1 VRRLAAPKPAAAQII
16 PVAALIV
23 ALASCVQQAPA
34 PRPAPVPPPP
44 PPAPAPPAPV
54 AAVLTL
60 DGAGRQGGTIL
71 GRTTPGATLTLDGR
85 RVPVAPDGRFLIAF
99 DRDAAPGATLVA
111 QVATGPATTRTLAIA
126 PGGWRIE
133 QINAPLRAGKSSAE
147 FARLRPAELAQINA
161 ARAVDQESDGWRQR
175 FRWPVTGRRSGQ
187 FGAQRV
193 YQGTPGS
200 YHSGT
205 DVAVPA
211 GTPLVAPADGVVVLA
226 TDHAFTLE
234 GNLVILDHG
243 MGLNS
248 AFLHLSRIDVR
259 AGQRVRQGEPIGRV
273 GATGRATGPHMH
285 WGMKWR
291 DTRIDPA
298 LLAGA
303 ME

>member
-1 VRRLAAPKPAAAQII
+1 MRALAL
-16 PVAALIV
+16 LIV
-23 ALASCVQQAPA
+23 ALASAAAPA
-34 PRPAPVPPPP
+34 QVRPAPVT
-44 PPAPAPPAPV
+44 ASL
-54 AAVLTL
+54 VLEG
-60 DGAGRQGGTIL
+60 GARQGGTIL
-71 GRTTPGATLTLDGR
+71 GRTAPGAVLTLDGT

-99 DRDAAPGATLVA
+99 DRDAAPSAVLAVA
-111 QVATGPATTRTLAIA
+111 GGETRTLSVA

-133 QINAPLRAGKSSAE
+133 KINAPLRAGKSSAE
-147 FARLRPAELAQINA
+147 FERLRPAELAEIKT
-161 ARAVDQESDGWRQR
+161 ARAVDHDVDGWRQR

-193 YQGTPGS
+193 YQGVPGS
-200 YHSGT
+200 FHSGT

-211 GTPLVAPADGVVVLA
+211 GTPVLAPADGVVVLA
-226 TDHAFTLE
+226 TTRPFTLE

-248 AFLHLSRIDVR
+248 AFLHLSRIDV
-259 AGQRVRQGEPIGRV
+259 AEGQTVRQGEPIGRV

-291 DTRIDPA
+291 DARIDPA